1 MATPISQTQNRP
13 VPQPARG
20 PQQSQVRTEAGR
32 GPETRRADR
41 PETEAQR
48 PRPSAE
54 QADRVQ
60 LQSRDPRETGR
71 TVQAQGQAVSQFQ
84 SAGQKVDA
92 GRRDLERLGQLAER
106 SANGP
111 ESEDRAA
118 LNEEAQSI
126 GNRLA
131 ETDRDPA
138 VEGARNALRQA
149 SLERN
154 ADQART
160 EADRLGR
167 RADAASQVEERRPPT
182 LVLEARRPDSAQA
195 RQRADA
201 AETDARAAERAAER
215 QAEADAEEA
224 GENEQSST
232 RLRPESVDVST
243 ADRARDTGRAVTE
256 AQGRADRF
264 RSDLQRAE
272 NEAGREANET
282 TRQAAE
288 STGNR
293 RLTTEAESR
302 QTADRVRR
310 QAAEDPRRFVDAQ
323 ARVNADAAAR
333 LLA

>member
-1 MATPISQTQNRP
+1 MATQITQTQNRP
-13 VPQPARG
+13 VQQPARG
-20 PQQSQVRTEAGR
+20 PQQSQVRSEAGR
-32 GPETRRADR
+32 GADTRRAEGRETR
-41 PETEAQR
+41 PQ
-48 PRPSAE
+48 PRPAAE

-60 LQSRDPRETGR
+60 LQTRDPREAGR
-71 TVQAQGQAVSQFQ
+71 AAQTQGQAVSQFQ
-84 SAGQKVDA
+84 AAGQRVDA

-111 ESEDRAA
+111 PSENRAA
-118 LNEEAQSI
+118 LNEEAQEI

-138 VEGARNALRQA
+138 VEGARNSLRQA
-149 SLERN
+149 TLERS

-160 EADRLGR
+160 EAERLGR
-167 RADAASQVEERRPPT
+167 QAEAASRNEERRPPT

-201 AETDARAAERAAER
+201 AESEARNAERAAAE
-215 QAEADAEEA
+215 QAEAE
-224 GENEQSST
+224 SSEPSGRDT
-232 RLRPESVDVST
+232 RLRPETVDVST

-272 NEAGREANET
+272 TEAGREATET